1 MQTRL
6 RYNDAVKTTSEQQF
20 LLNIVRLRYTDT
32 PSSLSIS
39 SIADQQELVAGL
51 QAIPFFASAG
61 AGDIGSYRGSVW
73 PQAELSRTSRPT
85 LSYTPLDDEEFTRRL
100 FTPVS
105 LEGAIY
111 LSKTTWPISTV
122 FRLYLENLN
131 WVSNAETASGPTPA
145 DPPVYAEFLEGVLEL
160 QQLQDKQLIT
170 LFNEDRE
177 VVVAGPFVSEKDI
190 VTDAIDAARNDLE
203 LKRTESGYV
212 LVRHEEQPVLKA
224 SEEASSDLAWSVFC
238 HAFHLDPTESSFD
251 NTTEKLAPYT
261 RLESGDGL
269 NALDLE
275 TRSLLQVLFFVSHG
289 VDVPEAHRRAGIA
302 PQTCGY
308 DGGVF
313 DWQEVLGGL
322 FRVHS
327 CAAKKPPES
336 AYVAVKYRDHWY
348 YIDQRDRESK
358 ATFALL
364 LEVSRLELQSTEAK
378 SPLLTLPLGR

>member
-1 MQTRL
+1 M
-6 RYNDAVKTTSEQQF
+6 
-20 LLNIVRLRYTDT
+20 
-32 PSSLSIS
+32 
-39 SIADQQELVAGL
+39 
-51 QAIPFFASAG
+51 
-61 AGDIGSYRGSVW
+61 
-73 PQAELSRTSRPT
+73 
-85 LSYTPLDDEEFTRRL
+85 
-100 FTPVS
+100 
-105 LEGAIY
+105 
-111 LSKTTWPISTV
+111 
-122 FRLYLENLN
+122 
-131 WVSNAETASGPTPA
+131 
-145 DPPVYAEFLEGVLEL
+145 
-160 QQLQDKQLIT
+160 
-170 LFNEDRE
+170 
-177 VVVAGPFVSEKDI
+177 
-190 VTDAIDAARNDLE
+190 TDAIDAARNDLE

-251 NTTEKLAPYT
+251 ITTGKLAPYT

-327 CAAKKPPES
+327 CSAKKPPES

>member
-1 MQTRL
+1 MQSRL

-32 PSSLSIS
+32 PSSLSVS

-61 AGDIGSYRGSVW
+61 AGDVGSYRGSVW
-73 PQAELSRTSRPT
+73 PQAQVSRTSRPT
-85 LSYTPLDDEEFTRRL
+85 LSYTPLDDEDFTRRL

-131 WVSNAETASGPTPA
+131 WVSNAETASGPTPV
-145 DPPVYAEFLEGVLEL
+145 DPPVYADFLEGVLAL

-170 LFNEDRE
+170 LFHEERD
-177 VVVAGPFVSEKDI
+177 VVVAGPFSTEKD
-190 VTDAIDAARNDLE
+190 VVADAIDAVRNDLE
-203 LKRTESGYV
+203 LKRTGDGYV

-224 SEEASSDLAWSVFC
+224 SEAASEDPAWSVFC
-238 HAFHLDPTESSFD
+238 HAFHLDPALSSFD
-251 NTTEKLAPYT
+251 ITTEKLAPYT

-269 NALDLE
+269 TALDLE

-289 VDVPEAHRRAGIA
+289 VDIPPSHRREGIV
-302 PQTCGY
+302 PQTCAY

-313 DWQEVLGGL
+313 DWQDVLGGL

-327 CAAKKPPES
+327 CATKKPPEC

-364 LEVSRLELQSTEAK
+364 LEVSRLELKSTESK